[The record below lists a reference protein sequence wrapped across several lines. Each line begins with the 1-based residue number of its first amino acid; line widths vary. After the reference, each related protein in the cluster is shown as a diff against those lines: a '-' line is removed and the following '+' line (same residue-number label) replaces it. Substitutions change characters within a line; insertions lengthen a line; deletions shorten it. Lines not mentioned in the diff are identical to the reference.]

1 MSHRIITIE
10 REYAS
15 GGREI
20 GEMIAERLGIPCYN
34 REILQMASMDYL
46 ETAEEAAPKSFL
58 YTLMLTSSPT
68 RTIEENLPLSDKVY
82 IIETN
87 IIRELAEKGDCVIV
101 GRCAS
106 YILRDL
112 ENLFNVFIYAD
123 TKSRSERAVQ
133 EYHVDERRVEA
144 MLRKIDKRRETFYS
158 INTGGNWYSS
168 ASGCERCIC
177 RLYSDCGY
185 DQTGRCTGSAG
196 IPAGWG
202 FHGGNADRRQR
213 IGGGSSRGHFAAG
226 RGTRQVSAGG

>member
-34 REILQMASMDYL
+34 REILQMASERCNVSMDYL

-87 IIRELAEKGDCVIV
+87 IIRELAEKGDYVIV

-112 ENLFNVFIYAD
+112 ENLPFVCM
-123 TKSRSERAVQ
+123 SRGTSTYSQ
-133 EYHVDERRVEA
+133 ETTGCNRSWHGA
-144 MLRKIDKRRETFYS
+144 ASPLLRIESHTLF
-158 INTGGNWYSS
+158 SS
-168 ASGCERCIC
+168 AFIVGKKRNITSNPK
-177 RLYSDCGY
+177 
-185 DQTGRCTGSAG
+185 
-196 IPAGWG
+196 IPAVG
-202 FHGGNADRRQR
+202 
-213 IGGGSSRGHFAAG
+213 I
-226 RGTRQVSAGG
+226 

>member
-15 GGREI
+15 GGKEI
-20 GEMIAERLGIPCYN
+20 GELVAQKLGIPFYN
-34 REILQMASMDYL
+34 REILMMASERCNVSPEYL

-106 YILRDL
+106 YILREL

-123 TKSRSERAVQ
+123 TKTRVDRAMS
-133 EYHVDERRVEA
+133 EYHIEPRRVEA

-158 INTGGNWYSS
+158 INTGGNWYDK
-168 ASGCERCIC
+168 ANYHLCLNSGALGVELC
-177 RLYSDCGY
+177 SDIIVNTVK
-185 DQTGRCTGSAG
+185 QT
-196 IPAGWG
+196 IY
-202 FHGGNADRRQR
+202 Q
-213 IGGGSSRGHFAAG
+213 
-226 RGTRQVSAGG
+226 

>member
-34 REILQMASMDYL
+34 REILQMASERSNVSMEYL

-158 INTGGNWYSS
+158 INTGGNWYDKDNYDLCLN
-168 ASGCERCIC
+168 SGALGLELC
-177 RLYSDCGY
+177 
-185 DQTGRCTGSAG
+185 
-196 IPAGWG
+196 
-202 FHGGNADRRQR
+202 ADIVVETAKKTIYR
-213 IGGGSSRGHFAAG
+213 
-226 RGTRQVSAGG
+226 

>member
-34 REILQMASMDYL
+34 REILQMASERCNVSMDYL

-106 YILRDL
+106 YILGRIWKTCSTCSSTRTPSPVR
-112 ENLFNVFIYAD
+112 NVPC
-123 TKSRSERAVQ
+123 RS
-133 EYHVDERRVEA
+133 
-144 MLRKIDKRRETFYS
+144 ITWT
-158 INTGGNWYSS
+158 NGG
-168 ASGCERCIC
+168 
-177 RLYSDCGY
+177 
-185 DQTGRCTGSAG
+185 
-196 IPAGWG
+196 
-202 FHGGNADRRQR
+202 
-213 IGGGSSRGHFAAG
+213 
-226 RGTRQVSAGG
+226 

>member
-34 REILQMASMDYL
+34 REILQMASERCNVSMDYL

-106 YILRDL
+106 YIL
-112 ENLFNVFIYAD
+112 
-123 TKSRSERAVQ
+123 
-133 EYHVDERRVEA
+133 
-144 MLRKIDKRRETFYS
+144 
-158 INTGGNWYSS
+158 
-168 ASGCERCIC
+168 
-177 RLYSDCGY
+177 
-185 DQTGRCTGSAG
+185 
-196 IPAGWG
+196 
-202 FHGGNADRRQR
+202 
-213 IGGGSSRGHFAAG
+213 GGSGKPVQRVHLRGHQVPFGTCRAGVSRGRTAG
-226 RGTRQVSAGG
+226 RGNAAEDRQAS